1 MLTEI
6 IRKYQGD
13 MGQREY
19 ARLLGIG
26 QTTLSLIYSGQRN
39 PGIEVIRALAQR
51 FPESAKEIGD
61 ALSAI
66 TLGAEPTEKV
76 EVPA

>member
-6 IRKYQGD
+6 IRKYQGT

-26 QTTLSLIYSGQRN
+26 QTTLSLIYKGERN
-39 PGIEVIRALAQR
+39 PGIEVIRALAR
-51 FPESAKEIGD
+51 AFPESAAEIAA
-61 ALSAI
+61 ALTTA
-66 TLGAEPTEKV
+66 AEPTE
-76 EVPA
+76 VPA